1 MKEFFSGMSG
11 MEQTY
16 WVVALVGTFV
26 FLIIFV
32 ITFLGFDHDAD
43 VHADV
48 SDMDADDGGVGFQFF
63 TFKNFVAFLTIF
75 GWTGLAC
82 IQNNLESG
90 LTLILSFI
98 AGLTMMFL
106 TSLLFYWMHKLAESG
121 TLKMS
126 NAVGLTGEVYIPIK
140 AKRESIGKVQLKV
153 QGSLRELEA
162 MTDEEFDLTT
172 GTVVNVKEIIGS
184 DILLVEKSKNY

>member
-26 FLIIFV
+26 FFIIFV

>member
-26 FLIIFV
+26 FFIIFV

-48 SDMDADDGGVGFQFF
+48 SDIDADDGGVGFQFF

>member
-63 TFKNFVAFLTIF
+63 TFKNVIAFLTIF
-75 GWTGLAC
+75 GWTGLVC
-82 IQNNLESG
+82 IQNKLGVG
-90 LTLILSFI
+90 LSLFLSVL
-98 AGLTMMFL
+98 AGLIMMVL
-106 TSLLFYWMHKLAESG
+106 TSLLFYWMHKMAESG

-126 NAVGLTGEVYIPIK
+126 NAIGMVGEVYIPIK
-140 AKRESIGKVQLKV
+140 SKRQNIGKVQIKV
-153 QGSLRELEA
+153 QGSLHELEA
-162 MTDEEFDLTT
+162 MTDEEFDLPT
-172 GTVVNVKEIIGS
+172 GSVVEVKDLIGPE
-184 DILLVEKSKNY
+184 ILLVVKK

>member
-48 SDMDADDGGVGFQFF
+48 SDMDADDDGVGFQFF

-82 IQNNLESG
+82 IQNNLGSG